1 MSHRLTT
8 ALLLG
13 AASLSAFAADSYT
26 IDSRHTYPV
35 FEVNHLGFS
44 TQRGRYSTQHQGQ
57 DHPGP
62 PGWAR
67 AASTSPSTTRPIDMG
82 LEPWDK
88 IMRGEDWFKSESH
101 PWMLF
106 RSNKLV
112 FDGGKPVAAE
122 GTLTLLD
129 ASRPVTLKIES
140 FHCGTH
146 PINRKALCGADVSTT
161 IKRSEFSMSKYLPSI
176 SDEVVIKIPVEA
188 FKD

>member
-1 MSHRLTT
+1 
-8 ALLLG
+8 
-13 AASLSAFAADSYT
+13 
-26 IDSRHTYPV
+26 
-35 FEVNHLGFS
+35 
-44 TQRGRYSTQHQGQ
+44 
-57 DHPGP
+57 
-62 PGWAR
+62 
-67 AASTSPSTTRPIDMG
+67 
-82 LEPWDK
+82 
-88 IMRGEDWFKSESH
+88 MRGEDWFKSESH

>member
-44 TQRGRYSTQHQGQ
+44 TQRGRFNSTKGKITLDPQAGQGSI
-57 DHPGP
+57 DVTIDT
-62 PGWAR
+62 
-67 AASTSPSTTRPIDMG
+67 ASIDMG

-161 IKRSEFSMSKYLPSI
+161 IKRSEFGMSKYLPSI

>member
-1 MSHRLTT
+1 MNHRLTT

-13 AASLSAFAADSYT
+13 AASLSAVAADSYT
-26 IDSRHTYPV
+26 IDARHTYPV

-44 TQRGRYSTQHQGQ
+44 TQRGRFNKTTGKISLDPQAGQGSI
-57 DHPGP
+57 DVTIDT
-62 PGWAR
+62 
-67 AASTSPSTTRPIDMG
+67 ASIDMG
-82 LEPWDK
+82 LEQWDK

-106 RSNKLV
+106 RSNKVL
-112 FDGGKPVAAE
+112 FDGGKPVSAE

-129 ASRPVTLKIES
+129 ATRPVTLKIDS
-140 FHCGTH
+140 FQCGTH
-146 PINRKALCGADVSTT
+146 PINRKELCGADVSTT
-161 IKRSEFSMSKYLPSI
+161 IKRSEFGMSKYLPSI